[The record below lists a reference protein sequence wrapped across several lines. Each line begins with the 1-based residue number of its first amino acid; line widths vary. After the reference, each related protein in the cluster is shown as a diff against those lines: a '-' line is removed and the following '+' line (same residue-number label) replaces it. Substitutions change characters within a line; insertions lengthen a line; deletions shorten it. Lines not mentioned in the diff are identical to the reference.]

1 MATVAVSAV
10 AEKKPNAYQTF
21 INTKIAELK
30 ELSDNA
36 SLKYM
41 ELRKLANDEWTKL
54 NPKKEPKAPKE
65 ANEPK
70 ATTEPKAPKEP
81 KEPKAPKEPKEPKA
95 PKEPKEPKAPKE
107 PKEPKAPKEPK
118 EPKAPKEPKEP
129 KAEKV
134 KRPLN
139 AYQLFINAKVAE
151 IKVLEEN
158 AGLKYME
165 LRAIANN
172 AWRVDH
178 PVDPSK
184 PPRKPREKKEKE
196 PKEPKAEKVKRAPTA
211 YNLFISAVL
220 RDLKKEYEGA
230 ATKPIQTELMKL
242 AAQKWN
248 DFKVTESA
256 VAV

>member
-70 ATTEPKAPKEP
+70 ATT
-81 KEPKAPKEPKEPKA
+81 
-95 PKEPKEPKAPKE
+95 EPKAPKE

>member
-1 MATVAVSAV
+1 LRKFDWAISFPPKTHYHYTTLPLHYRMATVAVSAV

-70 ATTEPKAPKEP
+70 ATT
-81 KEPKAPKEPKEPKA
+81 
-95 PKEPKEPKAPKE
+95 EPKAPKE